1 MDKGKKVSFQEP
13 DDSQLE
19 EKELLVVVKD
29 HAGEKQRKR
38 KRSRSVSKVS
48 MDDGEK
54 MEENSAVLSESVVS
68 RLKIKKSNGSFF
80 LYKQVIS

>member
-29 HAGEKQRKR
+29 DAGEKQRKR
-38 KRSRSVSKVS
+38 KRSRSVSEVS

-68 RLKIKKSNGSFF
+68 RLKIK
-80 LYKQVIS
+80 

>member
-1 MDKGKKVSFQEP
+1 MNKGKKVSFQEP
-13 DDSQLE
+13 DDSRPE
-19 EKELLVVVKD
+19 ERELLVVVKD
-29 HAGEKQRKR
+29 DGGEKQRKR

-68 RLKIKKSNGSFF
+68 RLKIK
-80 LYKQVIS
+80 

>member
-13 DDSQLE
+13 DDSQPE
-19 EKELLVVVKD
+19 EMELLVVVKND
-29 HAGEKQRKR
+29 AGEKQRKR

-68 RLKIKKSNGSFF
+68 RLKIK
-80 LYKQVIS
+80 

>member
-1 MDKGKKVSFQEP
+1 MDKGKKVSFQEA
-13 DDSQLE
+13 DGSQPE

-29 HAGEKQRKR
+29 DAGEKQRKR

-48 MDDGEK
+48 MDDVEK

-68 RLKIKKSNGSFF
+68 RLKIK
-80 LYKQVIS
+80 

>member
-13 DDSQLE
+13 DDSPPE

-29 HAGEKQRKR
+29 DAGEKQRKR

-68 RLKIKKSNGSFF
+68 RLKIK
-80 LYKQVIS
+80 

>member
-13 DDSQLE
+13 DDSQPE

-29 HAGEKQRKR
+29 DAGEKQRKR

-54 MEENSAVLSESVVS
+54 TEENSTILSESVVS
-68 RLKIKKSNGSFF
+68 RLKIK
-80 LYKQVIS
+80 